1 MPDDVT
7 KPQPAHLGG
16 HAGPPLPSPF
26 ASRRQFIFA
35 GMAAVGAAWAGT
47 ALQSVLFPKAT
58 AAAVKPVS
66 FPLAELPVGGVRP
79 VAYGAT
85 SALVMRTAESIRCF
99 SLVCTHLGCL
109 VQWQEGAQEFYCPCH
124 DGRFDQFGE
133 VLAGPPPL
141 PLEQIAVR
149 VEGETVIVGEEA

>member
-7 KPQPAHLGG
+7 KPQPAH
-16 HAGPPLPSPF
+16 PSPF

-47 ALQSVLFPKAT
+47 GLQSVLFPKAT

-66 FPLAELPVGGVRP
+66 FPLAELPIGGVRP

>member
-1 MPDDVT
+1 
-7 KPQPAHLGG
+7 
-16 HAGPPLPSPF
+16 
-26 ASRRQFIFA
+26 
-35 GMAAVGAAWAGT
+35 MAAVGAAWAGT

-79 VAYGAT
+79 VSYGAT

-149 VEGETVIVGEEA
+149 VEGDTVIVGEEA

>member
-1 MPDDVT
+1 MT
-7 KPQPAHLGG
+7 
-16 HAGPPLPSPF
+16 
-26 ASRRQFIFA
+26 
-35 GMAAVGAAWAGT
+35 AVGAAWAGT

-66 FPLAELPVGGVRP
+66 FPLAELPVGGARP
-79 VAYGAT
+79 VTYGAT

>member
-1 MPDDVT
+1 MPDDVN
-7 KPQPAHLGG
+7 KPQPAH
-16 HAGPPLPSPF
+16 PSPL
-26 ASRRQFIFA
+26 ASRRQFILG

-79 VAYGAT
+79 VSYGAT

-149 VEGETVIVGEEA
+149 VEGDTVIVGEEA

>member
-1 MPDDVT
+1 MT
-7 KPQPAHLGG
+7 
-16 HAGPPLPSPF
+16 
-26 ASRRQFIFA
+26 
-35 GMAAVGAAWAGT
+35 AVGAAWAGT

-66 FPLAELPVGGVRP
+66 FPLAELPVGGARP
-79 VAYGAT
+79 VTYGAT

-149 VEGETVIVGEEA
+149 VEGDTVIVGEEA

>member
-7 KPQPAHLGG
+7 KPQPVH
-16 HAGPPLPSPF
+16 PSPF
-26 ASRRQFIFA
+26 ASRRQFILA
-35 GMAAVGAAWAGT
+35 GMATVGAAWAGT

-58 AAAVKPVS
+58 ASAVKPVS

-79 VAYGAT
+79 VTYGVTA
-85 SALVMRTAESIRCF
+85 ALVMRTAESIRCF

-109 VQWQEGAQEFYCPCH
+109 VQWQEGVQEFYCPCH

-149 VEGETVIVGEEA
+149 VEGDTVIVGEEA